1 MLAVAVGA
9 FLLVLVALGATIWL
23 LEKGGGIDRSAV
35 REDFEGH
42 SLNTSE
48 WSKSEKVLGRS
59 RLDADNV
66 SVRDGKLVVRLPADT
81 LEGGEVASRD
91 FSGYGSYAVRMKVP
105 NAPSSITGFFL
116 YRAPDFEHEVDVEV
130 RNDPS
135 GEVAFTTYLGGSR
148 EPTNTE
154 IMLLPFDPTAGFH
167 TYRFDYRRD
176 SVQFFADG
184 KLVDAFSIGTPKET
198 MRLRVNAWYP
208 EWMGGK
214 QPASDEYLYVDW
226 IQMPE
231 AG

>member
-1 MLAVAVGA
+1 MDCK
-9 FLLVLVALGATIWL
+9 
-23 LEKGGGIDRSAV
+23 KGRRGPSGPRLPL
-35 REDFEGH
+35 RE
-42 SLNTSE
+42 
-48 WSKSEKVLGRS
+48 
-59 RLDADNV
+59 
-66 SVRDGKLVVRLPADT
+66 GKLVVRLPADS

-130 RNDPS
+130 RNNRS

-148 EPTNTE
+148 EPTDTE
-154 IMLLPFDPTAGFH
+154 IMLPFDPTAGFH
-167 TYRFDYRRD
+167 TYRFDYQRD

-184 KLVDAFSIGTPKET
+184 KLVHAFSVGTPKET

-208 EWMGGK
+208 DWQGGK